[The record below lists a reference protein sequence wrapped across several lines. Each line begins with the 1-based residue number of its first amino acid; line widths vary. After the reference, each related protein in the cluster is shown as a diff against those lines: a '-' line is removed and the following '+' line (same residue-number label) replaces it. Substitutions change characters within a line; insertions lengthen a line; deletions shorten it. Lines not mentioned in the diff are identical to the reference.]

1 MLMVFMWWWYKSR
14 HSEVMKDDEPLK
26 MNPPRVRV
34 TSRKWS
40 RMRRRVRTRVRNVFA
55 EKSHR
60 GIAVAVFH
68 KGEHVLS
75 AVAGIGHFGGVVR
88 SIEEDTLFMPFSV
101 TKGMCAA
108 AIATLVDSGDI
119 SYDDK
124 ISSRWPE
131 FATSSSKKDVTI
143 ATAIS
148 HRAGLQHTSL
158 TFVIESI
165 YGYFRNGK
173 LFCSLSSLQ
182 CTHHTST
189 HKTRLEKSM
198 GPWNQIH

>member
-1 MLMVFMWWWYKSR
+1 MVVLWWWYKSR
-14 HSEVMKDDEPLK
+14 HSEVKKDDDEPLK

-60 GIAVAVFH
+60 GIAIAVFH

-75 AVAGIGHFGGVVR
+75 AVAGVGHFGGVVR

-108 AIATLVDSGDI
+108 TIATLVDNKEF
-119 SYDDK
+119 SYEDN
-124 ISSRWPE
+124 INTYWPE
-131 FATSSSKKDVTI
+131 FSSSSSTKKNVTI
-143 ATAIS
+143 AMAIS
-148 HRAGLQHTSL
+148 HRAGLQHTTL
-158 TFVIESI
+158 YFVLESMV
-165 YGYFRNGK
+165 GYFRSGTYEFYALLNTHTM
-173 LFCSLSSLQ
+173 SLSGS
-182 CTHHTST
+182 
-189 HKTRLEKSM
+189 RMEKSLAT
-198 GPWNQIH
+198 WNQIY